1 MWEAHPAPPRRRRIR
16 RRQRPPSPGS
26 RWAIADWRAR
36 AGEVLANQIPAWLSR
51 HDADGFPLPF
61 RVRDAQLCDDGLAL
75 DIPRGH
81 PWPALEGPASIC
93 FSGQAT
99 FVGELDHDGANLRVD
114 RMIADLPM
122 VREPHQVFAPEPDT
136 RAALLARLDAELS
149 RRGQSRPVMPEE
161 APPGSQ

>member
-1 MWEAHPAPPRRRRIR
+1 MSATRNSATTVSHSTYHAVTRGPR
-16 RRQRPPSPGS
+16 
-26 RWAIADWRAR
+26 
-36 AGEVLANQIPAWLSR
+36 
-51 HDADGFPLPF
+51 
-61 RVRDAQLCDDGLAL
+61 
-75 DIPRGH
+75 
-81 PWPALEGPASIC
+81 LEGPASIC

-99 FVGELDHDGANLRVD
+99 FVGELDHGGANLRVD

-149 RRGQSRPVMPEE
+149 LARPAAPVMPEE